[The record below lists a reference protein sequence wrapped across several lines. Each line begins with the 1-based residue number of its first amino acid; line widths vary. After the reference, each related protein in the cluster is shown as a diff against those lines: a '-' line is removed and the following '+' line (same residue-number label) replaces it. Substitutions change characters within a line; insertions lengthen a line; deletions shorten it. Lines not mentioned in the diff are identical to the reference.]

1 MNTNY
6 DGAKMTEPK
15 GLGQRLR
22 VSETDGFRERNP
34 MLPMLLNDLSAA
46 TTETYEL
53 VEQLEKQLSDI
64 SSPEESVPSPPENKV
79 AACFPPALEMLRNTL
94 NRVHSINRNL
104 ASLKRRV
111 EI

>member
-6 DGAKMTEPK
+6 DGSKMAEPK

-22 VSETDGFRERNP
+22 SPETDIARERNP
-34 MLPMLLNDLSAA
+34 MLPLLINDLSQA

-53 VEQLEKQLSDI
+53 VELLEKQLSDI
-64 SSPEESVPSPPENKV
+64 SSPEDSVPSPPENKV
-79 AACFPPALEMLRNTL
+79 TPSFPPALEMLRTTL
-94 NRVHSINRNL
+94 GRVRSINRNL